1 MSAHDAL
8 GAIFMSGIVSFRR
21 PDGET
26 CSGFYVEPA
35 GDTSAPGIVVIQEWW
50 GINDQIK
57 GVARRLADAGYR
69 ALVPDLYRGKIGV
82 DAEEAGHLMNQLDFV
97 DAASQDVRGA
107 ATNLKAAGSK
117 VAVIGFCMGG
127 ALSLISAT
135 KAPEL
140 DAVVCFYGMPP
151 LDFIDA
157 SQIKAPI
164 QGHFAMNDAF
174 FDVKNVDLLDQ
185 KLKQANVSHE
195 FYKYDAMHAFANETA
210 IDMPI
215 PVKYDSAAAELAW
228 QRTLDFLQRVLRRDA
243 PMVTG
248 R

>member
-1 MSAHDAL
+1 MSAHGVL
-8 GAIFMSGIVSFRR
+8 RSIFMNGMVNFRR

-35 GDTSAPGIVVIQEWW
+35 GGTSAPGIVVIQEWW
-50 GINDQIK
+50 GVNDQIK
-57 GVARRLADAGYR
+57 GVAQKLANAGYR
-69 ALVPDLYRGKIGV
+69 ALVPDLYRGKVGV

-97 DAASQDVRGA
+97 DAASQDIRGA
-107 ATNLKAAGSK
+107 VTHLKAAGSK
-117 VAVIGFCMGG
+117 VAVTGFCMGG
-127 ALSLISAT
+127 ALSLLSAT
-135 KAPEL
+135 KVPEL

-164 QGHFAMNDAF
+164 QGHFATKDAF

-185 KLKQANVSHE
+185 KLKQANVAHE

-215 PVKYDSAAAELAW
+215 PIKYDAAASQLAW
-228 QRTLDFLQRVLRRDA
+228 QRTLDFLQRVLLSL
-243 PMVTG
+243 TT
-248 R
+248 

>member
-1 MSAHDAL
+1 M
-8 GAIFMSGIVSFRR
+8 VNFRR

-35 GDTSAPGIVVIQEWW
+35 GGTSAPGIVVIQEWW
-50 GINDQIK
+50 GVNDQIK
-57 GVARRLADAGYR
+57 GVARKLADAGYR
-69 ALVPDLYRGKIGV
+69 ALVPDLYRGKVGV

-97 DAASQDVRGA
+97 DAASQDIRGA
-107 ATNLKAAGSK
+107 VTHLKAAGSK
-117 VAVIGFCMGG
+117 VAVTGFCMGG
-127 ALSLISAT
+127 ALSLLSAT
-135 KAPEL
+135 KVPEL

-164 QGHFAMNDAF
+164 QGHFATKDAF

-185 KLKQANVSHE
+185 KLKQANVAHE

-215 PVKYDSAAAELAW
+215 PIKYDAAASQLAW
-228 QRTLDFLQRVLRRDA
+228 QRTLDFLQRVLLSL
-243 PMVTG
+243 TT
-248 R
+248 